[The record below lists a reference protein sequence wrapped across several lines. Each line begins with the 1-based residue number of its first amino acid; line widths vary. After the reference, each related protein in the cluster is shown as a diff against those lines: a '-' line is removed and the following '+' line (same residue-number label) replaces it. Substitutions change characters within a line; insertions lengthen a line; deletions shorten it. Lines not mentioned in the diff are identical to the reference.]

1 MRGGGSR
8 VPPKSNC
15 FGSGFAW
22 ATCLRQRPS
31 KGMRLGTG
39 FKVWQIPFSRS
50 VTGQVPG
57 GARLGMG
64 GGSVERVSVCSGVLP
79 VFGCPLEAE

>member
-1 MRGGGSR
+1 
-8 VPPKSNC
+8 
-15 FGSGFAW
+15 
-22 ATCLRQRPS
+22 
-31 KGMRLGTG
+31 MRLGTG

-64 GGSVERVSVCSGVLP
+64 GGSVERVSVFSGVLP